1 MINLEEKNKEIV
13 EVHEKA
19 QAAMEEVFKALD
31 AFDKIEIPYD
41 QEQEE
46 ELMKLFTSITNRKAY
61 LAKCFAVR
69 YGGLFFM

>member
-19 QAAMEEVFKALD
+19 QAAMEEVCKALD

-41 QEQEE
+41 KEQEE
-46 ELMKLFTSITNRKAY
+46 ELMKLFTSITNRKVY